1 MCESIDDV
9 NPLNNGIR
17 VKHSF
22 NTLQLT
28 YWSLTNLIKL
38 ITDLYVLFTNSDAMN
53 TILESHP

>member
-1 MCESIDDV
+1 MCKSSDDV

-28 YWSLTNLIKL
+28 YWFLTNLIKL
-38 ITDLYVLFTNSDAMN
+38 ITDLYVLLLNSYAMT